1 MKHAIY
7 KSSFIKVGIF
17 LYARYAAP
25 GITTRARN
33 SIRHH
38 SLAPRN
44 IYIPPRRSTH
54 TRLVSESEVNILVSE
69 KPHKHLPVSCT
80 SGQGGVSSI
89 WYQWAR
95 GSFSRHWGTTS
106 FITYLKQ
113 KVNKLSI
120 ISVQGSARPTFV
132 FRDRVQDWNFHSL
145 NFETRSVTQIFWV
158 SVLRPSRDWSFQS
171 LNFETESET
180 QIFWVSISR
189 PGPRLK
195 FSESQF
201 RDRVRDCKFQ
211 SLNFETESE
220 TQFFQ
225 VSVSRPSPRL

>member
-1 MKHAIY
+1 MKHVIH

-89 WYQWAR
+89 RYQWAR
-95 GSFSRHWGTTS
+95 GSFSRHWGTTP
-106 FITYLKQ
+106 FIIYFKQ

-120 ISVQGSARPTFV
+120 ISVQGSARPTFA
-132 FRDRVQDWNFHSL
+132 FRDRVRDFHSL
-145 NFETRSVTQIFWV
+145 NFKTGSETQIFWV
-158 SVLRPSRDWSFQS
+158 SVLRPSARM
-171 LNFETESET
+171 NF
-180 QIFWVSISR
+180 
-189 PGPRLK
+189 L
-195 FSESQF
+195 ESQF
-201 RDRVRDCKFQ
+201 RDRVRD
-211 SLNFETESE
+211 
-220 TQFFQ
+220 
-225 VSVSRPSPRL
+225 